1 MYSTCLTL
9 LQNGSQHR
17 LSFSLFV
24 QEHKSRLSKSVTLKS
39 HETRV
44 VAGRQFGR
52 DKSRAGKSLE
62 LTKGDRLPD
71 IITEVMVEYLTDF
84 NNLDE
89 ATTVTNHLPPESN
102 AKPVLDTYLLNKED
116 FSP

>member
-1 MYSTCLTL
+1 MHSTCLTL
-9 LQNGSQHR
+9 LQNGSQNR
-17 LSFSLFV
+17 LSFSLFI
-24 QEHKSRLSKSVTLKS
+24 QEHKSRLNKSLTLKS

-62 LTKGDRLPD
+62 FTKGDRLPD
-71 IITEVMVEYLTDF
+71 FISEVMVEYLTDF

-89 ATTVTNHLPPESN
+89 ATTVTYHLPPDSK
-102 AKPVLDTYLLNKED
+102 AKPVLDT
-116 FSP
+116 